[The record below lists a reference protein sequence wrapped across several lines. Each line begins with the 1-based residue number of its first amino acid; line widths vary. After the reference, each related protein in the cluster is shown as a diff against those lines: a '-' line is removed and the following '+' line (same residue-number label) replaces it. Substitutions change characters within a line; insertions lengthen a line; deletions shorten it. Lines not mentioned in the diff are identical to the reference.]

1 MSKKKKPHNGIL
13 SKKEFKQLK
22 KRLSKGEPIPIH
34 PGDRILIPSGERA
47 VHCRDCK
54 WRNTKGCFCK
64 DPEHVR
70 DNWSCSEGEPVYQ

>member
-1 MSKKKKPHNGIL
+1 MSKKKKPHDGFM
-13 SKKEFKQLK
+13 SDKEFKRLNK
-22 KRLSKGEPIPIH
+22 KLLKGEPVIMPASESI
-34 PGDRILIPSGERA
+34 

-70 DNWSCSEGEPVYQ
+70 DNWSCSEGELAYQ